1 MKYLKTHMIF
11 ESLEKHLKLSESIL
25 KRLKAQNPK
34 INDVEDIMLEVTDS
48 WGFSVPPSYMLRDST
63 NPQNQPF
70 AELRFQKNLD
80 YFGMGEGDFD
90 EPVEDYKWTI
100 EFIDDIRRGKRSNL
114 ILDIEFQYANEHNR
128 FKPLSQ
134 TDEQKEILS
143 EVDER
148 LKSIGCE
155 IDYIFKREYT
165 PEGSSLGEGLWKM
178 TISIPVKFQPENII
192 TSLDGFSKDLIKD
205 FTQFVKDYSIDTDGQ
220 VKLSNLIRRAK

>member
-11 ESLEKHLKLSESIL
+11 ESLEKHFKLSESIL
-25 KRLKAQNPK
+25 KRLKAQNTK

-48 WGFSVPPSYMLRDST
+48 WGFSVPPSYMLIDLT
-63 NPQNQPF
+63 NPQNQPT
-70 AELRFQKNLD
+70 AELRFQNNLD

-90 EPVEDYKWTI
+90 EPEEDYKSTI
-100 EFIDDIRRGKRSNL
+100 KFIDDIRSGKRSNL
-114 ILDIEFQYANEHNR
+114 VLDIEFQYANEHNG

-155 IDYIFKREYT
+155 IDYDYS
-165 PEGSSLGEGLWKM
+165 PEGSNLGQGLWKI
-178 TISIPVKFQPENII
+178 TISVPVKFQPENVI

-205 FTQFVKDYSIDTDGQ
+205 FTKFVKDYSIDTDGQ

>member
-11 ESLEKHLKLSESIL
+11 ESLEKHFKLSESIL
-25 KRLKAQNPK
+25 KRLKAQNTK

-48 WGFSVPPSYMLRDST
+48 WGFSVPPSYMLRDSDIDS
-63 NPQNQPF
+63 
-70 AELRFQKNLD
+70 AELRFQNNLD

-90 EPVEDYKWTI
+90 EPEEDYKSTI
-100 EFIDDIRRGKRSNL
+100 KFIDDIRSGKRSNL

-155 IDYIFKREYT
+155 IDYEYT
-165 PEGSSLGEGLWKM
+165 PEGSNLGQGLWKM
-178 TISIPVKFQPENII
+178 TISVPVKFQPENVI

-220 VKLSNLIRRAK
+220 AKLSNLIRRAK